1 MSLEI
6 TGRHID
12 VPPREKQRVEER
24 LTRLEKHT
32 GRIDDARFVVTGEK
46 HRVLAEAIIASGRE
60 TWKAREESGDLPTA
74 LVSVLDK
81 IESQAKRD
89 RARRKDHK
97 GKMSARE
104 AATEWEV
111 EVIAREEFR
120 SPPQDRRIVKT
131 TRIPIKPMSAE
142 EAAFELEDSL
152 HEFIVFQDASSDRVS
167 VLYKRRDGNFGLI
180 APEW

>member
-1 MSLEI
+1 MAIEI
-6 TGRHID
+6 TGRHIE
-12 VPPREKQRVEER
+12 VPLREKQRVEER
-24 LTRLEKHT
+24 LTRMERHT
-32 GRIDDARFVVTGEK
+32 GKIDDARLVVTGEK

-60 TWKAREESGDLPTA
+60 TWKAHEESADLPTA

-81 IESQAKRD
+81 IETQAKRD

-97 GKMSARE
+97 GKISAR
-104 AATEWEV
+104 AATSEWEV
-111 EVIAREEFR
+111 EVIARGEI
-120 SPPQDRRIVKT
+120 PVAPQDRRIVKT

-152 HEFIVFQDASSDRVS
+152 HEFIVFQDASSERVS